1 MPIVDSWNGREIA
14 LFESSTAA
22 TLSVMR
28 AGQARTGGFIDRTR
42 LQRQDRRPVVNCA
55 YGYQEEDQKEA
66 REVEEGIAEKESN
79 QEAG

>member
-1 MPIVDSWNGREIA
+1 
-14 LFESSTAA
+14 
-22 TLSVMR
+22 MR